1 MSQERLMY
9 LPLGGAGEVGMN
21 CYVYGYGPQDK
32 ERLIVVDL
40 GVTFPDMD
48 SSPGVDLIIPDIS
61 WLEARKDRI
70 DGVFITHAHEDHV
83 GAVGHTYAR
92 LGAPIYSRAFTANI
106 ARRKLEEHGVAANA
120 VTVMGAWPDQ
130 VALGPFKVGFLPI
143 SHSIPESSGL
153 VIDTPE
159 GRVVHTGDFKLDETP
174 LVGEGWDPVLWGEIA
189 KPGVKALVCDSTNV
203 FSLSPGR
210 SEATLGDNITQLV
223 ASADQLV
230 VATTFAS
237 NVARVKTLAEAAR
250 RAGRSVCLMGRAMN
264 RMVEAALEAGVLS
277 DFPPVISPEEALDVP
292 RGNLMFLVT
301 GSQGER
307 RAASA
312 QLANGK
318 YRGHK
323 LKEGDLFLFS
333 SKTIPGNERGVI
345 KIINQLSEIGVDVVD
360 ESTGAYHVS
369 GHANRPDLEAMHA
382 LMQPQILV
390 PMHGEHRHLRA
401 HANLAKAKGM
411 QSVVAVNGMVIN
423 LSGNAPK
430 VEEFIETGRTYID
443 GSVQI
448 GALDGVVRDR
458 IRMSLNGHVMVSV
471 ILDDDGPLGEPWCE
485 IKGLPEIG
493 NSHAGLA
500 EVLEEDLNQFMMRA
514 GRKTLLDDK
523 KLEDELRR
531 IARHSAQSEIGKKPE
546 VTVVISR
553 LS

>member
-1 MSQERLMY
+1 MY
-9 LPLGGAGEVGMN
+9 LPLGGAGEIGMN

-106 ARRKLEEHGVAANA
+106 ARRKLEEYGVAANA
-120 VTVMGAWPDQ
+120 VTVMGAWPDR

-189 KPGVKALVCDSTNV
+189 KPGVKALICDSTNV
-203 FSLSPGR
+203 FSMSPGR

-223 ASADQLV
+223 ASVDQLV

-264 RMVEAALEAGVLS
+264 KMVEAALDAGVLS

-345 KIINQLSEIGVDVVD
+345 KIINQLAEIGVDVVD
-360 ESTGAYHVS
+360 DSTGAYHVS

-401 HANLAKAKGM
+401 HANLAKAKGI

-493 NSHAGLA
+493 NSRASLA

>member
-61 WLEARKDRI
+61 WLEERKDRI

-92 LGAPIYSRAFTANI
+92 LGAPIFSRAFTANI

-264 RMVEAALEAGVLS
+264 KMVEAALDAGVLS

-360 ESTGAYHVS
+360 DSTGAYHVS
-369 GHANRPDLEAMHA
+369 GHANRPDLESMHA

-493 NSHAGLA
+493 NSRASLA
-500 EVLEEDLNQFMMRA
+500 EILEEDLNQFMMRA